1 MSIATRTGDG
11 GTTGLMYGRRVR
23 KDSPRVEAYGEVDEL
38 NACLGLARSQAS
50 GEPKSTLEKIQK
62 ALVGLM
68 GELAVSPKDLARYE
82 GDGYACLRE
91 EDLAFLDGQIELL
104 EARAPKA
111 KGWSMP
117 GGSAVGAALDLART
131 VCRRSERAV
140 WRLGE
145 DEGKVRTLIPKYLNR
160 LSDLLWLL
168 EQSVERGSPAKP
180 KPKKS

>member
-38 NACLGLARSQAS
+38 NACLGLARAQAS
-50 GEPKSTLEKIQK
+50 GGVRRSLETIQK

-68 GELAVSPKDLARYE
+68 GELAVLPKDLARYE
-82 GDGYACLRE
+82 RDGYARLQE
-91 EDLAFLDGQIELL
+91 GDLAFLDRQIELL
-104 EARAPKA
+104 ESRAPQA
-111 KGWSMP
+111 RGWSMP
-117 GGSAVGAALDLART
+117 GGSVVGAALDLART

-140 WRLGE
+140 WRLGQ
-145 DEGKVRTLIPKYLNR
+145 EGRKFRALIPKYLNR

-168 EQSVERGSPAKP
+168 EQSVERGPSCRNKP
-180 KPKKS
+180 RKS

>member
-1 MSIATRTGDG
+1 
-11 GTTGLMYGRRVR
+11 MYGRRVR
-23 KDSPRVEAYGEVDEL
+23 KDSPRVQAYGEVDEL
-38 NACLGLARSQAS
+38 NACLGLARAQAPE
-50 GEPKSTLEKIQK
+50 GVQGTLETVQK

-82 GDGYACLRE
+82 GDGYARLKE
-91 EDLAFLDGQIELL
+91 EDLTFLDGQIELL
-104 EARAPKA
+104 ESRAPKA

-117 GGSAVGAALDLART
+117 GGSVVGAALDLART

-145 DEGKVRTLIPKYLNR
+145 GGGRVRTLIPRYLNR

-168 EQSVERGSPAKP
+168 EQSVETDLSTKRKS
-180 KPKKS
+180 KKS